1 MNAFVPIIPNAF
13 AVVFWLIAP
22 SITADVV
29 ERLKG
34 KIQAHLTADKQAA
47 APTNA
52 LSINQMDNYVPWASD
67 LVQVPPAGLL
77 PVAGAVIGL
86 VGDLNGVVAV
96 IIIFASVIA
105 TFLCY
110 FWVASKDPS
119 IYTNKKYYR
128 YNAVPAFAISINFL
142 SGVAMLAVSL
152 NAFEY
157 LSQLVGRMV

>member
-1 MNAFVPIIPNAF
+1 MMNAFVPIIPNAF

-105 TFLCY
+105 HFFATSGSQVKIRRSTQTKSITATMQCQPSLFLLTSSVEWRCLL
-110 FWVASKDPS
+110 
-119 IYTNKKYYR
+119 
-128 YNAVPAFAISINFL
+128 FL
-142 SGVAMLAVSL
+142 STHSSTC
-152 NAFEY
+152 
-157 LSQLVGRMV
+157 LS